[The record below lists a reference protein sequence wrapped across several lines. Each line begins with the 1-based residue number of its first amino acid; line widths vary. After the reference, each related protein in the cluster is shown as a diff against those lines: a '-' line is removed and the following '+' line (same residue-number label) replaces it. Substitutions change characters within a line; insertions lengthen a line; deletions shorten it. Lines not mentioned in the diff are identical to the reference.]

1 MREKTTVRRK
11 LRPAPVRPAGWWF
24 DALLLA
30 GFVAITALLAAGHL
44 LALDLAVSEWAFA
57 HVPAPLYWT
66 ARAFNLL
73 GQGGGLLL
81 PLSGG
86 LAVAVA
92 WRRRTVRPFLL
103 VGGAFLITTLTI
115 GPLKL
120 WTDRAAPTAS
130 VKEPFLPLDQ
140 AVRIFHHQ
148 LPPDAYSMSYP
159 SGHVAN
165 AIVWYGVIALLLAA
179 LTGDRLPV
187 GLYRLVRYA
196 PPAILLVTT
205 TYLNFHWLTDGLAAL
220 LLGLLLDR
228 ALHRVPWDDLPL
240 PGRLRN
246 WGEPFTR
253 QP

>member
-1 MREKTTVRRK
+1 MRETTPRR
-11 LRPAPVRPAGWWF
+11 LRPAPVRPAGWWC
-24 DALLLA
+24 DALLIA
-30 GFVAITALLAAGHL
+30 GFAALTAVLATGRFYG
-44 LALDLAVSEWAFA
+44 LDLAVSEWAFA
-57 HVPAPLYWT
+57 HAPTPLYWI

-92 WRRRTVRPFLL
+92 WRRRTIRPFLL
-103 VGGAFLITTLTI
+103 VGAALVVTTLTI

-130 VKEPFLPLDQ
+130 VKEPFLAPEE
-140 AVRIFHHQ
+140 AVRIFHE
-148 LPPDAYSMSYP
+148 LPPDAYSLSYP

-165 AIVWYGVIALLLAA
+165 AIVWYGVIAALLLA
-179 LTGDRLPV
+179 LTAGRLRT

-228 ALHRVPWDDLPL
+228 LLHRVPWDGLPL
-240 PGRLRN
+240 PERLRH
-246 WGEPFTR
+246 WSAPFTER
-253 QP
+253 P

>member
-1 MREKTTVRRK
+1 MRPT
-11 LRPAPVRPAGWWF
+11 PVHPAGWWF
-24 DALLLA
+24 DALLIA
-30 GFVAITALLAAGHL
+30 GFAALTAVLATGRL
-44 LALDLAVSEWAFA
+44 YGLDLAVSEWAFA
-57 HVPAPLYWT
+57 HAPTPLYWT

-92 WRRRTVRPFLL
+92 WRRRTIRPFLL
-103 VGGAFLITTLTI
+103 VGAAFVVTMLTI

-130 VKEPFLPLDQ
+130 VKEPFLAPEE
-140 AVRIFHHQ
+140 AVRIFHQ

-165 AIVWYGVIALLLAA
+165 AIVWYGVIAVLLLS
-179 LTGDRLPV
+179 LTAGRLST

-228 ALHRVPWDDLPL
+228 LLHRVPWDGLPL
-240 PGRLRN
+240 PGRLRD
-246 WGEPFTR
+246 WSAPFIER
-253 QP
+253 P